1 MNVFKFGGAS
11 LKDAASIKN
20 MAQILKDYGGESG
33 CIVVVSAMGKTTNA
47 LEQLLNA
54 AKSAKEEDIVF
65 CFQQLVDFHQKLVED
80 LFEHDSPL
88 IANQIQLYL
97 DHLMVSLRA
106 GQSEME
112 ADQWYDKV
120 VSFGE
125 VISSKITYEY
135 LIRQSIPVRLIE
147 AKNYIRTDSTWR
159 DAKVD
164 FELTAS
170 LVKND
175 IPFWLEKGIVLTQ
188 GFLGGTVDG
197 HTTTLGREGS
207 DYSAAIFAS
216 VLDAEAVTV
225 WKDVPGVLNADP
237 KRFNEVRLFDE
248 LSYEEAAEM
257 TFYGATVIHPKT
269 IKPLANKSIPLIV
282 RSFIDPSSAGTRI
295 STLGKV
301 PDIPAFIVKDQQVLV
316 SFSRKDLSFVG
327 EGGIGQILTT
337 LDTLH
342 FKINLMQRSALSF
355 SVVIDHRDEKLN
367 LLEQHLAKQFNIS
380 HRLNLHLLTIKR
392 VHPALLT
399 EMKAGKKIIIEQIHG
414 STAQLLFE

>member
-1 MNVFKFGGAS
+1 
-11 LKDAASIKN
+11 

-54 AKSAKEEDIVF
+54 AKSAKEEDVAF

-301 PDIPAFIVKDQQVLV
+301 PDIPAFIIKDQQVLV

-392 VHPALLT
+392 VHSALLT